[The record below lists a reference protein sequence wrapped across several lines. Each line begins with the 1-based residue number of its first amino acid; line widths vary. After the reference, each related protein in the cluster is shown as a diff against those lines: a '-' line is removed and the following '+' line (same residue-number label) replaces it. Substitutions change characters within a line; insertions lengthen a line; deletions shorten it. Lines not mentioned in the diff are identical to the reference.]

1 MLRCCVMI
9 RVTPT
14 NSQPAVSSAVTPST
28 TQAMRFLQVELFEQ
42 LKMLKTL
49 LIKKLCNSRKFLR
62 LLRGKEE

>member
-1 MLRCCVMI
+1 MLRCCVTI

-14 NSQPAVSSAVTPST
+14 NSQPAAVASAVTPST

-49 LIKKLCNSRKFLR
+49 LIKKLFNSRKFLR
-62 LLRGKEE
+62 LAT